1 MDVADTTTSVRKQA
15 LALTPTFNTFVT
27 QTPLLPDPRFLTVGG
42 DSSSRALLRFALPAE
57 IAESANIVRAT
68 LDLVPRTAIPG
79 LPGDIAILEGR
90 AVLADL
96 GAKSPVST
104 DVRFIVDDT
113 LEVGS
118 SDTVSLDMTRIVQLW
133 QASTTAP
140 DAIFLSL
147 LPEASTFTRGGVR
160 LDPLRSDADAIGHR
174 AARRAPAPDHLSAS
188 LPVRESLSAARARGS
203 DPAGDARRGGGPVL
217 PAQRAGTGPAG
228 AVALHPLDGD
238 RRRLRDVRSRIE
250 PQSRQ
255 PSAKRRTLT
264 ASFMGLQ
271 DFRNVENPS
280 GTRLAAGHS
289 LPAGERRRAHPAACR
304 SCSG

>member
-1 MDVADTTTSVRKQA
+1 VDVDDTTTAVRKQA

-42 DSSSRALLRFALPAE
+42 DSSSRVLLRFALPAE

-96 GAKSPVST
+96 GAKSPVSS

-133 QASTTAP
+133 QASATAP

-147 LPEASTFTRGGVR
+147 LPEASTFTRGEFGST
-160 LDPLRSDADAIGHR
+160 RSDPTLTPSTTEPV
-174 AARRAPAPDHLSAS
+174 AAP
-188 LPVRESLSAARARGS
+188 
-203 DPAGDARRGGGPVL
+203 
-217 PAQRAGTGPAG
+217 
-228 AVALHPLDGD
+228 
-238 RRRLRDVRSRIE
+238 RLRITYQRPFPFE
-250 PQSRQ
+250 KP
-255 PSAKRRTLT
+255 
-264 ASFMGLQ
+264 
-271 DFRNVENPS
+271 
-280 GTRLAAGHS
+280 
-289 LPAGERRRAHPAACR
+289 
-304 SCSG
+304 